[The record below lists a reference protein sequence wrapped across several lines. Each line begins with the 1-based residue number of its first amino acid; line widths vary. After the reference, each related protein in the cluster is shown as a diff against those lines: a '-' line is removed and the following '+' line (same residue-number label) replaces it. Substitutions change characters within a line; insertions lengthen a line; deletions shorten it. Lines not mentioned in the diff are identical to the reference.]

1 MASEEMYLQ
10 YHGLLLPK
18 ETHSPESL
26 KFVRKYTFSD
36 SDVLAVTYPKSGESC
51 CCMLSGR
58 GCRNLDTSLAAAVST
73 QYERC
78 RIHYK
83 KLLYSSLGVSK
94 KTWVIIS
101 HFILYI
107 MIHFSLFD
115 WDGKL
120 CGCECVSCVQVAK
133 NSSSLNGFIYILP
146 NHHHDLRLSAIMF
159 LNCSVSAASQIVK
172 LHQLN
177 PSFSQ
182 SEWKCSPCRT
192 QLN

>member
-1 MASEEMYLQ
+1 
-10 YHGLLLPK
+10 
-18 ETHSPESL
+18 
-26 KFVRKYTFSD
+26 
-36 SDVLAVTYPKSGESC
+36 
-51 CCMLSGR
+51 
-58 GCRNLDTSLAAAVST
+58 
-73 QYERC
+73 
-78 RIHYK
+78 
-83 KLLYSSLGVSK
+83 
-94 KTWVIIS
+94 
-101 HFILYI
+101 

-182 SEWKCSPCRT
+182 SE
-192 QLN
+192 

>member
-1 MASEEMYLQ
+1 MKTICDLSVLLNPRNIMASEEMYLQ

-94 KTWVIIS
+94 KT
-101 HFILYI
+101 
-107 MIHFSLFD
+107 
-115 WDGKL
+115 
-120 CGCECVSCVQVAK
+120 
-133 NSSSLNGFIYILP
+133 
-146 NHHHDLRLSAIMF
+146 
-159 LNCSVSAASQIVK
+159 
-172 LHQLN
+172 
-177 PSFSQ
+177 
-182 SEWKCSPCRT
+182 
-192 QLN
+192 